1 MDERV
6 WKKDDVLLHHMVP
19 ENALTVL
26 DRQFA
31 SGDSSTCHGYNKPVE
46 YQKQSYHT

>member
-1 MDERV
+1 M

-31 SGDSSTCHGYNKPVE
+31 SEDSSTYHGYNMPVE
-46 YQKQSYHT
+46 YQKLCYTT